1 MPYAEVLTESY
12 VLTRLDLVHEALE
25 RHLASG
31 RGSVQLGDESI
42 SEDDLRAA
50 RDAIGA
56 RLRDPEVLRP
66 ADEDPGSAPLAY
78 LPRDPIVSCVQ
89 HGLERAAD
97 KRAGRQLQ
105 LVTPAPGR
113 EDAVADFDPT
123 EALPAVTD
131 RHIPDAGAATP
142 EERITIDPGSFNP
155 WPEDPI
161 WAAALAAA
169 LGWRLIHGRHPFNPT
184 PAVARLADR
193 ARIYL
198 LSDWGTGIPRAVA
211 VSRAI
216 RNMLNDCGPGVEQH
230 VIHLGDVYYAGW
242 PSEQRNHVLNVW
254 PVPAGESTLAA
265 SWAVN
270 GNHDMYSGGFGY
282 FETVLGE
289 DRFSGQKSSDGQATS
304 CFELSNQHWMVL
316 GLDTAWQDHDLAD
329 PQLQWIKDSIL
340 RAESAGQNVVLLSH
354 HQLFTA
360 FGHMDGPQIADKLGP
375 FLRDHPVR
383 VWFWGHEH
391 RCTVYRPAPE
401 VEHARCIGNGG
412 VPSYATGSDAMKRP
426 DMVDFDFEEDIGP
439 APDGH
444 RWRAFAFV
452 CLEFDGA
459 ELRAEYRDERGE
471 PFRTE
476 SL

>member
-97 KRAGRQLQ
+97 KRAGPQLQ

-254 PVPAGESTLAA
+254 PVPAGESTLLG
-265 SWAVN
+265 SERKPR
-270 GNHDMYSGGFGY
+270 H
-282 FETVLGE
+282 VLGRLRLLRDGARRGPIQWSE
-289 DRFSGQKSSDGQATS
+289 GQRRPGNELFRAVKPALDGARS
-304 CFELSNQHWMVL
+304 RHRLAGPRPRGS
-316 GLDTAWQDHDLAD
+316 TAAVDQGFDLA
-329 PQLQWIKDSIL
+329 SRVG
-340 RAESAGQNVVLLSH
+340 RAE
-354 HQLFTA
+354 
-360 FGHMDGPQIADKLGP
+360 
-375 FLRDHPVR
+375 R
-383 VWFWGHEH
+383 
-391 RCTVYRPAPE
+391 
-401 VEHARCIGNGG
+401 
-412 VPSYATGSDAMKRP
+412 
-426 DMVDFDFEEDIGP
+426 GP
-439 APDGH
+439 AKPSPALHGF
-444 RWRAFAFV
+444 RAY
-452 CLEFDGA
+452 G
-459 ELRAEYRDERGE
+459 RASDCRQARAI
-471 PFRTE
+471 
-476 SL
+476 SA